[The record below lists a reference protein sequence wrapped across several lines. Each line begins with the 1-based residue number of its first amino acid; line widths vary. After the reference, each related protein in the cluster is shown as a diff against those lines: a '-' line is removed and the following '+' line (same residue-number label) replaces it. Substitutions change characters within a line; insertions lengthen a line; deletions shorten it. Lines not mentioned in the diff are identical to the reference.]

1 MSEKIILN
9 KSIHKIKTIKLNDE
23 FEVIPKEDE
32 NENLQ
37 KQMEIELHN
46 HFIKGFNEGQKEA
59 SSRLKKEYTEKLKE
73 IYSLLESIMI
83 KIDNQLIDQYK
94 RINEFII
101 NISFLISEKI
111 IRREIDKE
119 SPIFQMIDES
129 LKKITSANQA
139 LIKLNPDDLKLVES
153 NIELINK
160 KLSIDNVRLEA
171 DNRIEKGGCLIETE
185 IGNSDGR
192 IKSQL
197 ETLRRQIESYFEEN
211 NA

>member
-101 NISFLISEKI
+101 ISEKI